1 MISNVLLKIE
11 RKPHNDIVETQS
23 CNNMA
28 PKKKKSFDFSYF

>member
-23 CNNMA
+23 YNNIVGT
-28 PKKKKSFDFSYF
+28 KEKEEF